1 MNNDKMKFKEMKGNV
16 LTLRT
21 KEKIDRKQLKSKISK
36 ISQINKRDKEK
47 IAGITL
53 VALVITIV
61 VLIILAT
68 VSINMLFG
76 ENGLVTKAQQATQL
90 TEEASAMED
99 MGIYLASVKGAEA
112 QEENFRL
119 ADYLSNNI
127 GNNGLEDFLN
137 NGDGYGQ
144 VSYNGNKFLVNL
156 TDYTYTYLGKSDGT
170 VNRRIEQVL
179 GNNNESVPGIS
190 MVEAGEIETEDLGWR
205 VLSVNKDGSVNLIAN
220 RNTGFEVSLSG
231 INGYTNGVKALNEI
245 CSKLYGNLEINGVK
259 VISARNANVEDFYN
273 VTYGVNSSRDIG
285 KEYTSQ
291 KIQAY
296 INTLDVT
303 NDGYSTEQIENY
315 IDAGNTS
322 GEQSSNTQML
332 LSSQGM
338 TIKGLISRTAKE
350 ETASLIN
357 TGNNYWLATRYT
369 SSYWDSQGNK
379 IPDSEEVRY
388 ETYGMTY
395 IRADGEYATYTTFR
409 IDGHNTSG
417 TNITQNCALRP
428 VITVPAE
435 CVPDT
440 TIGASVETDP
450 FNKTGEDTNGY
461 VKAETIATLLGTDV
475 KGVNAI
481 SSGLPTIEADMT
493 WTKLEDGGYDSL
505 TGEFDTENYDYYI
518 ADRTTELQMR
528 LTGASGYNNGVLAMD
543 TVMNNLYGNLTEIKI
558 NGGKDTIKVNVV
570 LARNAKFEDFYKEP
584 DTIDPNSTGYGG
596 VWSTNVNDDTA
607 PNKIMSTNNR
617 YVPTLFA
624 QEDVD
629 PSNGASDG
637 YSDAKITTYNLSTT
651 GTTTQLT
658 DEQRSSYSYEYY
670 NADPGLKVIYNA
682 YWGEPNRNTAQAS
695 TGTAFWLSSRS
706 VFAYLGNVDLNIRYM
721 TDSGSHT
728 HNSVCYSGSGSSSGS
743 VSNCHGLRPVLQ
755 VAK

>member
-1 MNNDKMKFKEMKGNV
+1 MGKLKEESE
-16 LTLRT
+16 LRQ
-21 KEKIDRKQLKSKISK
+21 K
-36 ISQINKRDKEK
+36 
-47 IAGITL
+47 GITL
-53 VALVITIV
+53 IALVFTIV
-61 VLIILAT
+61 ILIILAT
-68 VSINMLFG
+68 ISINFLFG
-76 ENGLVTKAQQATQL
+76 ENGLVTRAQQATQL

-99 MGIYLASVKGAEA
+99 MGIYLASVKGAEV

-190 MVEAGEIETEDLGWR
+190 MVEAGAIETEDLGWR

-245 CSKLYGNLEINGVK
+245 CSKLYGSLEINGVQ

-273 VTYGVNSSRDIG
+273 VTYGVDSSEDIG
-285 KEYTSQ
+285 KVYTTQ

-303 NDGYSTEQIENY
+303 NDGYSTDQIENY

-338 TIKGLISRTAKE
+338 TIKELISRTAKE
-350 ETASLIN
+350 ETQSLIN

-369 SSYWDSQGNK
+369 NSHWDSQGDE
-379 IPDSEEVRY
+379 IPDSEDERY
-388 ETYGMTY
+388 EEYRMTY
-395 IRADGEYATYTTFR
+395 IRADGEYANYTTFR
-409 IDGHNTSG
+409 IDGHETTG
-417 TNITQNCALRP
+417 TNSTNNCALRP
-428 VITVPAE
+428 VITVRAE

-461 VKAETIATLLGTDV
+461 VKAETIASLLGTDV

-493 WTKLEDGGYDSL
+493 WTKLEDGGYNTL

-528 LTGASGYNNGVLAMD
+528 LTGAPAYNNGVLAMD
-543 TVMNNLYGNLTEIKI
+543 TVMNNIYGKLTEIKI
-558 NGGKDTIKVNVV
+558 NDGKDTIKVNVV
-570 LARNAKFEDFYKEP
+570 LARNAKFEDFYE
-584 DTIDPNSTGYGG
+584 DPETNNPSSTGYGG
-596 VWSTNVNDDTA
+596 VWSTNASDSIA
-607 PNKIMSTNNR
+607 PNKITSTGSR
-617 YVPTLFA
+617 YAPTLFA
-624 QEDVD
+624 SEDINT
-629 PSNGASDG
+629 SNGISDG

-658 DEQRSSYSYEYY
+658 NEQRNSYSYERY
-670 NADPGLKVIYNA
+670 NADPGLKVIYNFIRTS
-682 YWGEPNRNTAQAS
+682 PNRNTAQANI
-695 TGTAFWLSSRS
+695 GKEFWLSSRCVS
-706 VFAYLGNVDLNIRYM
+706 ASWSSAIFYFRCM
-721 TDSGSHT
+721 
-728 HNSVCYSGSGSSSGS
+728 SGSGSVS
-743 VSNCHGLRPVLQ
+743 VSPVFGSSTWTNSSCYGLRPVLQ
-755 VAK
+755 VAKP

>member
-1 MNNDKMKFKEMKGNV
+1 MIK
-16 LTLRT
+16 
-21 KEKIDRKQLKSKISK
+21 
-36 ISQINKRDKEK
+36 NKVT
-47 IAGITL
+47 GITL
-53 VALVITIV
+53 IALVLTV
-61 VLIILAT
+61 VILIILAT
-68 VSINMLFG
+68 ISINFLFG

-99 MGIYLASVKGAEA
+99 MGIYLASVKGVEA

-528 LTGASGYNNGVLAMD
+528 LTGAPAYNNGVLALD

-558 NGGKDTIKVNVV
+558 NDGKDTIKVNVV
-570 LARNAKFEDFYKEP
+570 LARNAKFEDFYDETK
-584 DTIDPNSTGYGG
+584 TSSSSYGG
-596 VWSTNVNDDTA
+596 VWSTNASDSTA
-607 PNKIMSTNNR
+607 PNKIKSTNNR
-617 YVPTLFA
+617 YAPTLFA
-624 QEDVD
+624 SEDINT
-629 PSNGASDG
+629 SNGISDG

-651 GTTTQLT
+651 GTKTQLT
-658 DEQRSSYSYEYY
+658 NEQRNSYSYEYY
-670 NADPGLKVIYNA
+670 NADPGLKVVYNA
-682 YWGEPNRNTAQAS
+682 YSGSPNRNTAQAN
-695 TGTAFWLSSRS
+695 TETPFWLSSRCVGAS
-706 VFAYLGNVDLNIRYM
+706 WSSANFHFRYM
-721 TDSGSHT
+721 SGSGALGA
-728 HNSVCYSGSGSSSGS
+728 SDVCYSGTGAHST
-743 VSNCHGLRPVLQ
+743 CYGLRPVLQ

>member
-1 MNNDKMKFKEMKGNV
+1 MIK
-16 LTLRT
+16 
-21 KEKIDRKQLKSKISK
+21 
-36 ISQINKRDKEK
+36 NKVT
-47 IAGITL
+47 GITL
-53 VALVITIV
+53 IALVLTV
-61 VLIILAT
+61 VILIILAT
-68 VSINMLFG
+68 ISINFLFG

-99 MGIYLASVKGAEA
+99 MGIYLASVKGVEA

-205 VLSVNKDGSVNLIAN
+205 VLSVNEDGSVNLIAN

-245 CSKLYGNLEINGVK
+245 CSKLYGGLEINGVK
-259 VISARNANVEDFYN
+259 VISARNVNVEDFYD
-273 VTYGVNSSRDIG
+273 VTYRVG
-285 KEYTSQ
+285 KEYTTQ
-291 KIQAY
+291 KIQPY
-296 INTLDVT
+296 INTLDVV

-315 IDAGNTS
+315 IDPFNTS
-322 GEQSSNTQML
+322 NTQASNTQML
-332 LSSQGM
+332 VSSQGM
-338 TIKGLISRTAKE
+338 TIKVIASRNAK
-350 ETASLIN
+350 ETASMIK
-357 TGNNYWLATRYT
+357 TGNNYWLATRLT
-369 SSYWDSQGNK
+369 SSTFNSQGGTVE
-379 IPDSEEVRY
+379 DSEEVRY
-388 ETYGMTY
+388 ETYEMTY
-395 IRADGEYATYTTFR
+395 IRADGGYVSYTLFR
-409 IDGHNTSG
+409 VTGNGETNEDSSG
-417 TNITQNCALRP
+417 TNSTQNCALRP

-435 CVPDT
+435 CVTDT
-440 TIGASVETDP
+440 TTGAVVETDP

-461 VKAETIATLLGTDV
+461 VKAETIASLLGTDV
-475 KGVNAI
+475 KGVNAT
-481 SSGLPTIEADMT
+481 SSGLPTVESDMT